1 MIGRPKL
8 FIKEVAF
15 WKKCYEIGM
24 QNGWCSGEYAIADG
38 DYISESDRLNENSV
52 CVIDTVRELIKFFKQ
67 GNWCL
72 GQAVI
77 HKNLCFIQQVNG
89 GDEWFTMKEFSDG
102 VVRSFESISFGR
114 MIENKRDMYQYIE
127 DLKGAVVI
135 YTKGSFVRRNK
146 KGDIDRNKDGLA
158 ITEERDCLEISYGKY
173 LKQELK
179 QMYGV
184 IAV

>member
-8 FIKEVAF
+8 FKQEIAF

-24 QNGWCSGEYAIADG
+24 QNGWCSGKYAIADG
-38 DYISESDRLNENSV
+38 DYIVEEDRLNKDSV
-52 CVIDTVRELIKFFKQ
+52 CVIDTVRELIKFFKE

-89 GDEWFTMKEFSDG
+89 GDEWLTMKEFSDG
-102 VVRSFESISFGR
+102 IVRSFESISFGR
-114 MIENKRDMYQYIE
+114 MIEDKDNLYEFIE

-135 YTKGSFVRRNK
+135 YTTREFVKTDKEGEIVR
-146 KGDIDRNKDGLA
+146 GKDGLA
-158 ITEERDCLEISYGKY
+158 LTEEKDYLEISYGRH
-173 LKQELK
+173 LKK
-179 QMYGV
+179 DMKGMYGI